1 MQKFKLEL
9 LKAGAHVHF
18 IGIGGIS
25 MSALAEILCKSGFIV
40 SGSDLRQSS
49 LTNKLQKMGVTFYLG
64 HAEENIAGAE
74 LIVHTAA
81 INESNPELQAAKQQ
95 KILTIDRP
103 TLLGEI
109 MRKYAHAI
117 AVSGTHGKTTT
128 TSMVSSILMQAELD
142 PTVLV
147 GEVLETIDGNLRLGN
162 SSYFVTE
169 ACEYCESFL
178 KFYPYIGIIL
188 NVEADHLDYFEN
200 LEHIIASFKKFA
212 KLVPQ
217 NGYIIVCGDD
227 LNALKAVED
236 LNCNILTYGI
246 KQQNNEWFAKNITF
260 NESGFPTFD
269 VMYRQKYLTTIE
281 LNVPGIHNV
290 YNALAAIACAY
301 ILDVNITNIRQG
313 IFAYKGANRRFEIKG
328 KTKGFT
334 VISDYAHHPTE
345 IKATLAAA
353 AKYPHK
359 KLWCVFQ
366 PHTYTRTL
374 TLMDDFSHAFTDAD
388 QVIIT
393 DIYAAREKDNGKV
406 HSKDLVQNI
415 HQNGYKAKYISGFKD
430 IASYVLKNANEG
442 DIIITMGAGSIDQ
455 LGDVILKSS

>member
-9 LKAGAHVHF
+9 LKSGAHVHF

-25 MSALAEILCKSGFIV
+25 MSALAEILCRSDFIV

-49 LTNKLQKMGVTFYLG
+49 LTDRLQKMGVTFFLG
-64 HAEENIAGAE
+64 HSKENITKAD

-81 INESNPELQAAKQQ
+81 IKETNPELQAARQQ
-95 KILTIDRP
+95 GILTIDRP

-109 MRKYAHAI
+109 MRKYPHAI

-128 TSMVSSILMQAELD
+128 TSMLSSILMQAKLD

-147 GEVLETIDGNLRLGN
+147 GEILETIGGNLRLGN
-162 SSYFVTE
+162 SSHFVTE

-178 KFYPYIGIIL
+178 KFSPYIGIIL
-188 NVEADHLDYFEN
+188 NVEADHLDYFKD

-212 KLVPQ
+212 QLVPQ
-217 NGYIIVCGDD
+217 DGTMIVCGDD
-227 LNALKAVED
+227 INALKAVEGLD
-236 LNCNILTYGI
+236 CNLITYGM
-246 KQQNNEWFAKNITF
+246 KQKENAWFAQNITY
-260 NESGFPTFD
+260 NENGFPIFD
-269 VMYRQKYLTTIE
+269 VIYKGEYLTTIA

-290 YNALAAIACAY
+290 YNALAATASAY
-301 ILDVNITNIRQG
+301 VLDVDITSIRQG
-313 IFAYKGANRRFEIKG
+313 LATYKGANRRFEIKG

-353 AKYPHK
+353 SKYPHK

-374 TLMDDFSHAFTDAD
+374 TLMNDFTNAFTDAD

-406 HSKDLVQNI
+406 HSKDLVKKI
-415 HQNGYKAKYISGFKD
+415 HHSGYEAQYISNFDD
-430 IASYVLKNANEG
+430 IASYVLKNADEG
-442 DIIITMGAGSIDQ
+442 DIVITMGAGSIDQ